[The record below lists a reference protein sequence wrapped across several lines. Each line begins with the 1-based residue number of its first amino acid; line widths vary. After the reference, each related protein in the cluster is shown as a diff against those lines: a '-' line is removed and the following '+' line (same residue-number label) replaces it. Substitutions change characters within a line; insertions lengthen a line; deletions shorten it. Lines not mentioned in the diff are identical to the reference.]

1 MAYHNLLAGFQ
12 NSLSYMGQA
21 QGRIQEGFYRA
32 YEKDSSITPQQSADF
47 TSAFV
52 EEDFAAR
59 LAEAQLK
66 ALKSHDEMTQTLINI
81 KS

>member
-1 MAYHNLLAGFQ
+1 MGYHDLLSGFQ

-21 QGRIQEGFYRA
+21 QSRIQEGLYRA
-32 YEKDSSITPQQSADF
+32 YDRDNPISTKESNDF

-59 LAEAQLK
+59 LAEAHLK
-66 ALKSHDEMTQTLINI
+66 MIKSHDEMTQTLINI

>member
-1 MAYHNLLAGFQ
+1 MGYHDIFSGFQ
-12 NSLSYMGQA
+12 NSLNYMAQA
-21 QGRIQEGFYRA
+21 QGRIQEGFARA
-32 YEKDSSITPQQSADF
+32 YDRDNPITIQESSDF

-66 ALKSHDEMTQTLINI
+66 ALKSHDEMIDTLINI

>member
-1 MAYHNLLAGFQ
+1 MGYHNLLGGFQ
-12 NSLSYMGQA
+12 NSLSYMAQA
-21 QGRIQEGFYRA
+21 QGRIQEGFQRA
-32 YEKDSSITPQQSADF
+32 YEKDNPITPQQSADF
-47 TSAFV
+47 MSAFV

>member
-1 MAYHNLLAGFQ
+1 MGYHDLFSGFQ

-21 QGRIQEGFYRA
+21 QSRIQEGFYRA
-32 YEKDSSITPQQSADF
+32 YDKESPITPQQSADF